1 MVSLCSL
8 MPSSAGDDVAL
19 AAARK
24 KNENTFRNIKFQRFS
39 GLTGSVYF
47 DWAWSGVN
55 WMYQGGWLETS
66 ECCWWGGWAATWT
79 CLAQVWTL
87 VWGNGFDSIH
97 PVRVVG
103 RGKHWSSGYICWM
116 SKDSVSTHKNYIHD
130 VSKRTIWFQKDR
142 YFLKHIWYS
151 NSSHTFASM
160 SWVLAATAIVTLPT
174 SNHVK
179 ATDPSLL
186 STSICFSHYQWTAS
200 ELKQFKIR

>member
-151 NSSHTFASM
+151 NSSHTS
-160 SWVLAATAIVTLPT
+160 LQPRLLLHYLPATMWKPQIPLFFLPVYVSVIT
-174 SNHVK
+174 SERLQN
-179 ATDPSLL
+179 
-186 STSICFSHYQWTAS
+186 
-200 ELKQFKIR
+200 